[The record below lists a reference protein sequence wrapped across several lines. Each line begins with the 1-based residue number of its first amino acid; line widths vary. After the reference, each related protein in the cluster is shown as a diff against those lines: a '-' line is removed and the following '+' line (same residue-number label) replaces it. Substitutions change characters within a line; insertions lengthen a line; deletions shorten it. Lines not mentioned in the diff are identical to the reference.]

1 MSVLRQIKTDW
12 LSRGVPAALLLV
24 IVAGQPWLD
33 LDSWIYPFLD
43 RYGLPRPST
52 IIRYLVVPALILWC
66 FYRFDRHRGRT
77 LAVGGVSAAVLTVYF
92 FFHHQLAA
100 QAAGL
105 LNLTENFRYSL
116 FQEAMYCLTLLLPY
130 GLIYFFVH
138 VRFAPRVF
146 RQVCAVLSASVSLP
160 IVISDLFVFGQSTY
174 LGMTQA
180 NFLSWFSGLGE
191 TVEPRQLSCKFFF
204 IEGNTIGIALFMLLP
219 LLYFYFADSQGR
231 KEKLGWGALIV
242 TQSLAMLMLS
252 TRVAALG
259 TVLIPAV
266 FAVIVLLDALAL
278 RHGSVNKA
286 VLALC
291 AGVGLS
297 CLVILPFTPAIGNQ
311 RVDAQSNELLKE
323 QDALLQRGIEQYRQR
338 LQMDPDSPA
347 YRQFCLDLFEQYGI
361 EYRLISSLP
370 QMYYLDWYSYRQDP
384 VFWSDLLFNVELE
397 QRMDG
402 RQFQRYF
409 MNVKWDQAP
418 AMMKLTGMGYTPLMN
433 GSILLEQDFF
443 QQKYTLGYLG
453 AALMCGPWV
462 ILTLGGAVL
471 VLVRWKRCL
480 TLSVM
485 SMAMALCCGLFA
497 AVFSGHTLDQFI
509 TTMLM
514 AMLCA
519 ELLKQ
524 VVFQKEKGENA

>member
-204 IEGNTIGIALFMLLP
+204 IEGNTIGIAAVHAAAAVVFLFCRQSGTEGKTGLGR
-219 LLYFYFADSQGR
+219 ADRDAESGD
-231 KEKLGWGALIV
+231 AD
-242 TQSLAMLMLS
+242 
-252 TRVAALG
+252 
-259 TVLIPAV
+259 AV
-266 FAVIVLLDALAL
+266 HPGGGFGNCPDSRRFCRYCSA
-278 RHGSVNKA
+278 G
-286 VLALC
+286 C
-291 AGVGLS
+291 AGAASWLCEQSRAGAVRGSRTELS
-297 CLVILPFTPAIGNQ
+297 CHPALDP
-311 RVDAQSNELLKE
+311 RHWQS
-323 QDALLQRGIEQYRQR
+323 ARG
-338 LQMDPDSPA
+338 
-347 YRQFCLDLFEQYGI
+347 
-361 EYRLISSLP
+361 
-370 QMYYLDWYSYRQDP
+370 
-384 VFWSDLLFNVELE
+384 
-397 QRMDG
+397 
-402 RQFQRYF
+402 
-409 MNVKWDQAP
+409 
-418 AMMKLTGMGYTPLMN
+418 
-433 GSILLEQDFF
+433 
-443 QQKYTLGYLG
+443 
-453 AALMCGPWV
+453 
-462 ILTLGGAVL
+462 
-471 VLVRWKRCL
+471 
-480 TLSVM
+480 
-485 SMAMALCCGLFA
+485 
-497 AVFSGHTLDQFI
+497 
-509 TTMLM
+509 
-514 AMLCA
+514 CA
-519 ELLKQ
+519 EQ
-524 VVFQKEKGENA
+524 